1 MRLIQTADLTPTT
14 LKSQTER
21 DMVYNGLDCCVTLEV
36 LEALLPQLDETTE
49 GSYRRSLALQAPIL
63 EMNMRGT
70 LIDQEAREQA
80 IVAYR
85 VDREKLQRNFHRIA
99 EEVFCITPEKGSTV
113 WGSPKKLMELFYQ
126 KMKVPPVKKRN
137 QQGQYVPTVNREA
150 LERLRAYFHAKP
162 LVDHILALRDI
173 GKKLGFLSTEID
185 NDGRIRTSFNI
196 AGTTTFRLASSLS
209 DFGGTGTNLQ
219 NIERRLRKV
228 FVPDEGFKFANIDL
242 EQADARNVGAII
254 ATLFNEYSFLDA
266 CESGDLHT
274 TVCKLAWFEL
284 PWTGEP
290 KRDRAIADQ
299 IAYRD
304 LSYRD
309 LSKKLGHGTNYYG
322 KPHTMSRHTKLSQ
335 DIIKSFQSKY
345 FGAFPI
351 SRWHDWVRAELAK
364 NGALTTLYGRR
375 RHFFGRRNDDSTL
388 REAIA
393 YCPQSMTADQ
403 INQALLNIWQHAP
416 HQHVQL
422 LIQVHDSILL
432 QYRESKEKELLPLIT
447 SLMGAPLTLPSGRVF
462 NVPHEVKVGWNWAD
476 ASAEN
481 PQGLVKFNGIDT
493 RKREARKTTHIL
505 DRVLLRSD

>member
-1 MRLIQTADLTPTT
+1 
-14 LKSQTER
+14 
-21 DMVYNGLDCCVTLEV
+21 
-36 LEALLPQLDETTE
+36 
-49 GSYRRSLALQAPIL
+49 
-63 EMNMRGT
+63 MNMRGT

-85 VDREKLQRNFHRIA
+85 VDKEKLQHNFHRIA
-99 EEVFCITPEKGSTV
+99 DEVFGITAEKGSTV
-113 WGSPKKLMELFYQ
+113 WGSPKKLMELFYT

-162 LVDHILALRDI
+162 LVEHILALRDI

-219 NIERRLRKV
+219 NIERRLRRV
-228 FVPDEGFKFANIDL
+228 FIPDEGYKFANIDL

-254 ATLFNEYSFLDA
+254 ATLFNDYTFLDA

-274 TVCKLAWFEL
+274 TICKLAWFEL

-290 KRDRAIADQ
+290 KQDRAIADQ

-304 LSYRD
+304 LTYRD

-322 KPHTMSRHTKLSQ
+322 KPYTMSRHTKLPQ
-335 DIIKSFQSKY
+335 DIIRSFQSKY

-351 SRWHDWVRAELAK
+351 SRWHDSVRAEIAK
-364 NGALTTLYGRR
+364 NGTLTTLYGRR

-432 QYRESKEKELLPLIT
+432 QYHEDKEKELIPLIT

-462 NVPHEVKVGWNWAD
+462 DVPHEVKVGWNWAD
-476 ASAEN
+476 ATPDN
-481 PQGLVKFNGIDT
+481 PQGLVKFNGGDPL

-505 DRVLLRSD
+505 DRVLLRSN

>member
-254 ATLFNEYSFLDA
+254 ATS
-266 CESGDLHT
+266 
-274 TVCKLAWFEL
+274 V
-284 PWTGEP
+284 
-290 KRDRAIADQ
+290 
-299 IAYRD
+299 
-304 LSYRD
+304 
-309 LSKKLGHGTNYYG
+309 
-322 KPHTMSRHTKLSQ
+322 
-335 DIIKSFQSKY
+335 
-345 FGAFPI
+345 
-351 SRWHDWVRAELAK
+351 
-364 NGALTTLYGRR
+364 
-375 RHFFGRRNDDSTL
+375 
-388 REAIA
+388 
-393 YCPQSMTADQ
+393 
-403 INQALLNIWQHAP
+403 
-416 HQHVQL
+416 
-422 LIQVHDSILL
+422 
-432 QYRESKEKELLPLIT
+432 
-447 SLMGAPLTLPSGRVF
+447 
-462 NVPHEVKVGWNWAD
+462 
-476 ASAEN
+476 
-481 PQGLVKFNGIDT
+481 
-493 RKREARKTTHIL
+493 
-505 DRVLLRSD
+505 